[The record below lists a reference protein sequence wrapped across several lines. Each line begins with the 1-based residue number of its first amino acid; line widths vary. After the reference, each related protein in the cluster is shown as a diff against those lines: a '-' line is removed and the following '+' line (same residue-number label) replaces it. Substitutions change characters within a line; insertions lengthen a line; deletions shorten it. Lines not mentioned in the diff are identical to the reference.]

1 MMKENANLKLEKEYS
16 VSPETFRE
24 GYLAY
29 QKKFLLKREYIFMAL
44 FLLLGADMLYSAVKD
59 PSNKL
64 SYVLLFVCLAFAF
77 RCWYNPR
84 KARREMSSTFEKMG
98 KQVYR
103 LRLYDTCAE
112 ISTVSSAPVV
122 EAVTEDGETEAEE
135 LPAPSDI
142 EFNEDFSLEETET
155 AFLFISGKQ
164 VFYIVPKAEMS
175 GNELEIIRSIGKK

>member
-1 MMKENANLKLEKEYS
+1 MMNENIKLEKEYS
-16 VSPETFRE
+16 ISPETFRE

-29 QKKFLLKREYIFMAL
+29 QKKFVLKMQYIFMAL
-44 FLLLGADMLYSAVKD
+44 FLVLAADMLYAAIKD

-84 KARREMSSTFEKMG
+84 KARKEMSSTFAEMG
-98 KQVYR
+98 EQVYR
-103 LRLYDTCAE
+103 LRVCETCAE

-135 LPAPSDI
+135 LPEPSKI
-142 EFNEDFSLEETET
+142 PFNQDFSLEETES
-155 AFLFISGKQ
+155 AFLLISGKAM
-164 VFYIVPKAEMS
+164 FYIVPKAEMS
-175 GNELEIIRSIGKK
+175 PQELEIMRNMGK